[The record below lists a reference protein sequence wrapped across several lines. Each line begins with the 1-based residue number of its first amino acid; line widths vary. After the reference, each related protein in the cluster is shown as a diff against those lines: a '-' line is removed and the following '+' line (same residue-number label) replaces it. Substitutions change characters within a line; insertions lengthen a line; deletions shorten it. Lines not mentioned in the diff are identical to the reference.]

1 MTMSLEERREILRLN
16 YIKDKDIFIF
26 RWRILQVL
34 CEAPETWGALT
45 DVELI
50 TRARLL
56 GYKNNELEQD
66 FLVGNT
72 CHNVYKALIDE
83 VMTDLVNRRIVVRE
97 EDTINYGEIKMQKYR
112 RGPALDEEGCRRIT
126 SIGLGDLDTYNRF
139 FPN

>member
-1 MTMSLEERREILRLN
+1 MSLDERREILRLN
-16 YIKDKDIFIF
+16 YIRDKDIFIF

-34 CEAPETWGALT
+34 CQAPETWGALT

-56 GYKNNELEQD
+56 GYKNNELEQY

-72 CHNVYKALIDE
+72 CNNVYKALIDE
-83 VMTDLVNRRIVVRE
+83 VMTDLVQRRIVVRE
-97 EDTINYGEIKMQKYR
+97 EDTINYGEIEMQKYR
-112 RGPALDEEGCRRIT
+112 KGPVLDEEGCRRIT
-126 SIGLGDLDTYNRF
+126 SIGMGDPDTYNRF